1 MTDTREGGALFKA
14 RDKRSDKAPDWKGD
28 VTYNGVKM
36 GIAAWERT
44 TRNGDVFL
52 SVKLEPY
59 REKTGAAPASGRAG
73 VVNTA
78 PPPAKHALIDDEIP
92 F

>member
-1 MTDTREGGALFKA
+1 MSETREGGALFKQ

-44 TRNGDVFL
+44 TRNGDTFL

-59 REKTGAAPASGRAG
+59 REKTDAPARQPDRPAAPR
-73 VVNTA
+73 T
-78 PPPAKHALIDDEIP
+78 LDDEVP